1 MRTDWMVDEPM
12 DFEYH
17 EYKMLAY
24 FKKVA
29 DDLDNFKLYPH
40 FRDISMNFA
49 SFSTLSSKDKYI
61 KLKYDLEDIDD
72 EILISDLEYFD
83 IPEMSPQ
90 DYAEYKTIA
99 KYGEEKFKD
108 YFLISKSIWS
118 AIYESLWLA
127 LLENDEELK
136 RGRGF
141 VFFDYNNKNY
151 LYRYELKK
159 FKRNKKEKKLV
170 LKKIKITSESVN
182 IPELISNDPYEKKKP
197 NHPIFILK
205 IKNSTD
211 AFIPLEETIL
221 PLVKRKIN
229 SFVQQTIKE
238 TNNHD

>member
-24 FKKVA
+24 FKRA
-29 DDLDNFKLYPH
+29 AEDLDKFKLYPY
-40 FRDISMNFA
+40 FRDISINYA
-49 SFSTLSSKDKYI
+49 SLSTLSSKDKYI

-72 EILISDLEYFD
+72 EVLISDLEYFD
-83 IPEMSPQ
+83 IPEMAPQ
-90 DYAEYKTIA
+90 DYTEFKRIA
-99 KYGEEKFKD
+99 KYGEEKFRD
-108 YFLISKSIWS
+108 YFLIAKSIWS

-127 LLENDEELK
+127 LLENEDELK

-141 VFFDYNNKNY
+141 VFFDYNNQNY

-170 LKKIKITSESVN
+170 LKKIKITKDSIN

-197 NHPIFILK
+197 NHPIFVLK
-205 IKNSTD
+205 VKNSISD
-211 AFIPLEETIL
+211 FIPLEETIL
-221 PLVKRKIN
+221 PIVKRKIN
-229 SFVQQTIKE
+229 SFVQQTLKQNTIYE
-238 TNNHD
+238 